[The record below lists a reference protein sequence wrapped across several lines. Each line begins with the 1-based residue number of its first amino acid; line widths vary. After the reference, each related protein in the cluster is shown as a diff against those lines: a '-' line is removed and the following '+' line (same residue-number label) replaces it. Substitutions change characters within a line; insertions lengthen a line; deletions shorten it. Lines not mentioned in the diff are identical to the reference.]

1 MAFTTGKKGI
11 KMMIKRISLIAGMM
25 CLLASAGYAEEKIK
39 HLSIKPVPAITKTV
53 RINPEDVQ
61 HDIVAIEAIGL
72 LDRIAAQEA
81 VIDDS
86 LYRLAPDTT
95 FYSKTNKPLLKT
107 DMTQG
112 SVVGWQLNAKGEIVK
127 MWKLAVPE

>member
-1 MAFTTGKKGI
+1 
-11 KMMIKRISLIAGMM
+11 MIKRICLIAGMM
-25 CLLASAGYAEEKIK
+25 CLLAAAGYAEEKIK

-53 RINPEDVQ
+53 KINPQDVE
-61 HDIVAIEAIGL
+61 HDIIAIEAIGVL
-72 LDRIAAQEA
+72 NRMADKKV

-86 LYRLAPDTT
+86 LYRLAADVT
-95 FYSKTNKPLLKT
+95 FYSKTDKPLLKT
-107 DMTQG
+107 DMRQG

>member
-1 MAFTTGKKGI
+1 
-11 KMMIKRISLIAGMM
+11 MMIKRISLIAGMM
-25 CLLASAGYAEEKIK
+25 CLLAAAGYAEEKIK

-61 HDIVAIEAIGL
+61 HDIVAIEEIGL
-72 LDRIAAQEA
+72 LNRIAAQEA

-86 LYRLAPDTT
+86 LYRLAPDAA
-95 FYSKTNKPLLKT
+95 FYSKTDKPLLKT

-112 SVVGWQLNAKGEIVK
+112 SVVGWQLNVKGEIVK